1 MTLQN
6 RITQL
11 RGCGL
16 PVKAI
21 VLVLA
26 VLTVYGAV
34 GPVAWFL
41 SGSVGLAAAGLAA
54 GVCLGGAA
62 AALATS
68 HVFRAPQHVLY
79 GVLFGMAARMGLPLA
94 AGLICWRQGGPLA
107 EVGVLYYLLIF
118 YPITLGVET
127 VLSLP
132 VTTHGA
138 SQAMDK

>member
-1 MTLQN
+1 MTLRN

-11 RGCGL
+11 RSGGL
-16 PVKAI
+16 PVKGV

-26 VLTVYGAV
+26 VLVIYGAV
-34 GPVAWFL
+34 GPVAWSL
-41 SGSVGLAAAGLAA
+41 SGSPGLAAAGLAA

-62 AALATS
+62 AALAIS
-68 HVFRAPQHVLY
+68 YIFRAPQHVLY

-94 AGLICWRQGGPLA
+94 AGLICWRHGGPLA
-107 EVGVLYYLLIF
+107 EAGALYYLLIF

-132 VTTHGA
+132 VAARGA